1 VAEGKE
7 FDSVVVPP
15 MRTVESVEVWQ
26 GTSGNAWAASA
37 NDGASGSPL
46 LLRAALPPI
55 GQIDD
60 VLVDATIE
68 AALTACGAAD
78 RTG

>member
-1 VAEGKE
+1 LGGRRKRWGERQSA
-7 FDSVVVPP
+7 
-15 MRTVESVEVWQ
+15 
-26 GTSGNAWAASA
+26 AASR
-37 NDGASGSPL
+37 STTTH
-46 LLRAALPPI
+46 RT
-55 GQIDD
+55 IDD

>member
-1 VAEGKE
+1 
-7 FDSVVVPP
+7 

-60 VLVDATIE
+60 VVVDVTIE